1 MMYLIRG
8 APNARTQQLHSYLQF
23 QFKITNTFRISGGLA
38 VNNPLLVKVFGLL
51 TGRSQTQQFGESL
64 HKQFPCAPQCLK
76 LLFVWAVLPGSA
88 AKHWLY
94 GAYKIWP

>member
-1 MMYLIRG
+1 MYLIGG

-23 QFKITNTFRISGGLA
+23 QLKITNTFRICDGLA
-38 VNNPLLVKVFGLL
+38 VNNPFLVKVFGLL
-51 TGRSQTQQFGESL
+51 MGHSQTQEFGESL
-64 HKQFPCAPQCLK
+64 HKQFPCALQCLK
-76 LLFVWAVLPGSA
+76 LLFAWAALPESA